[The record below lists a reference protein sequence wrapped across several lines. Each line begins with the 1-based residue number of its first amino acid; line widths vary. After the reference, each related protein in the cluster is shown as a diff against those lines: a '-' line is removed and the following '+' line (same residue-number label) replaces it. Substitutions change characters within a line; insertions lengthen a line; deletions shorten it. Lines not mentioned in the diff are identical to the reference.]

1 MENGIIS
8 DKNAIAKE
16 FNTFLQYFFPVD
28 THINDQ
34 DLTWK
39 EFETTYEPLKRSKA
53 SGIDDRNSNIV
64 LDFFE
69 ELKTYYFI
77 FFEPR

>member
-1 MENGIIS
+1 MKEITGKVQKKTQSLQTTLEMENGIIS

-34 DLTWK
+34 DLT
-39 EFETTYEPLKRSKA
+39 
-53 SGIDDRNSNIV
+53 
-64 LDFFE
+64 
-69 ELKTYYFI
+69 
-77 FFEPR
+77 